1 MVDTV
6 HITENILGRGRRVM
20 AQIVAAANMGTM
32 LSEDGTIPVTAD
44 AVVTDTTGVWNS
56 KGALFLAKK

>member
-1 MVDTV
+1 
-6 HITENILGRGRRVM
+6 M